1 MPFLVYLSILFT
13 LLCLLIIVEYI
24 QTIWK
29 RLLLIIKL
37 KRAGKKYGFK
47 VKFARFPFLS
57 VFFFKGRLDVLVESE
72 TEKYAVVI
80 LTSRHRSGKYL
91 FYSDRMEIWKKRKV
105 IMHRVSVNRSG
116 NASYG
121 RSMQFNMGVVYKGKI
136 RLRFNDIIN
145 KYPLHKGICI
155 LNPAPNMV
163 CITYG
168 TTHTEIHD
176 GDRLHT
182 GFKVY
187 GLSAFIRVLSM
198 DHDMYDV
205 GGYGI

>member
-37 KRAGKKYGFK
+37 KHAGKKYGFK

-116 NASYG
+116 NTSYR
-121 RSMQFNMGVVYKGKI
+121 RSMQFNFGVVYKGKI
-136 RLRFNDIIN
+136 KLRFNDIIN

-155 LNPAPNMV
+155 LNPAPNTV

>member
-1 MPFLVYLSILFT
+1 MDIFMLYILI
-13 LLCLLIIVEYI
+13 LLGFYCLLTAMEFIMIC
-24 QTIWK
+24 WK
-29 RLLLIIKL
+29 RALLIIKL
-37 KRAGKKYGFK
+37 KRAGKKYGYK

-57 VFFFKGRLDVLVESE
+57 VLLFKGRLDILVESE
-72 TEKYAVVI
+72 TDKYAVVI
-80 LTSRHRSGKYL
+80 ITSRYRNGKYL
-91 FYSDRMEIWKKRKV
+91 FYSDRMEIWKKRS
-105 IMHRVSVNRSG
+105 IFMRAPVNRNG
-116 NASYG
+116 RGAYG
-121 RSMQFNMGVVYKGKI
+121 RSMQFNLGVVYKGKI
-136 RLRFNDIIN
+136 KLHFNDIVN

-163 CITYG
+163 CISYG

-198 DHDMYDV
+198 EHDMYDI

>member
-37 KRAGKKYGFK
+37 KHAGKKYGFK

-121 RSMQFNMGVVYKGKI
+121 RSMQFNFGVVYKGKI

-155 LNPAPNMV
+155 LNPAPNTV

>member
-37 KRAGKKYGFK
+37 KHAGKKYGFK

-116 NASYG
+116 NTSYG
-121 RSMQFNMGVVYKGKI
+121 RSMQFNFGVVYKGKI
-136 RLRFNDIIN
+136 KLRFNDIIN

-205 GGYGI
+205 GGSGI

>member
-1 MPFLVYLSILFT
+1 MPFLVYLSIFFT

-121 RSMQFNMGVVYKGKI
+121 RSMQFNFGVVYKGKI

-155 LNPAPNMV
+155 LNPAPNTV